1 MPGRRQAVGAGA
13 FSALQMSVTF
23 RTRHQGKA
31 GLHLHGLARTDLSA
45 VQGVTGDRLRTRK
58 PFIHAVVAVSAVSA
72 VQMSTPRGQSLADA
86 LPASCW
92 PDRLVL
98 VSVTRQRRREGRGAS
113 KVWSLLTGN
122 RSLPSFFACAGFEG
136 VGYPPPIMGPSW
148 TFSTTG
154 RFEREN
160 ALVTLISNYLT
171 LWFTAERRRVTI
183 GRAYQKNVS
192 TGVQV
197 RALQRGHRFAM
208 GWEKALKTQA

>member
-1 MPGRRQAVGAGA
+1 MHLERHEPLLRPSAVCACGLREPLPGRRQAVGAGA

-45 VQGVTGDRLRTRK
+45 VQGVTEDRLKTRK
-58 PFIHAVVAVSAVSA
+58 PFIHAVVAVSAV
-72 VQMSTPRGQSLADA
+72 QKSTPRGQSLGDA
-86 LPASCW
+86 VPVSCQ

-136 VGYPPPIMGPSW
+136 VGYPPIMGPSW

-160 ALVTLISNYLT
+160 ALVGWHSN
-171 LWFTAERRRVTI
+171 
-183 GRAYQKNVS
+183 
-192 TGVQV
+192 
-197 RALQRGHRFAM
+197 
-208 GWEKALKTQA
+208 

>member
-1 MPGRRQAVGAGA
+1 MHLERHEPLRRPSAVCACGLREPLPGRRQAVGAGA

-136 VGYPPPIMGPSW
+136 VGYPPPSW
-148 TFSTTG
+148 VLPG
-154 RFEREN
+154 RSQ
-160 ALVTLISNYLT
+160 L
-171 LWFTAERRRVTI
+171 RV
-183 GRAYQKNVS
+183 VS
-192 TGVQV
+192 SART
-197 RALQRGHRFAM
+197 R
-208 GWEKALKTQA
+208 